1 MFHHHTTPGQQQ
13 RCVIYSRFSTD
24 GQNARS
30 AADQT
35 AACRR
40 WAEGQGW
47 IVVEIFEDS
56 ASSGGS
62 QFRSGYQVM
71 LSLAQQRGF
80 DILMSEGLDR
90 LSRRLA
96 DIASLH
102 DELTFLN
109 IKIFTLQDGWVQP
122 IHIGLIGT
130 MAQMQL
136 SDLRHKT
143 RRGLAA
149 VARSGRSA
157 GGRCYG
163 YRAVQPFDQIAEQDI
178 GQRGRRVIDVTE
190 AAVVNRIFQEYAD
203 GKSPKA
209 IALGL
214 NHDAIPGPRGGKW
227 GPSAI
232 NGDRKRGTGIINNRL
247 YVGQQIWNRRTCA
260 KNPATGRRIAQL
272 NAEDAHVVTE
282 IKSLRIVSDTLWQAA
297 KSRQASLDL
306 AMAARPGDK
315 APAPFWSKQRPKFL
329 FSGLMRCA
337 ACGSGYSK
345 SGAERFGC
353 SGARNKGPSAC
364 TNTLTIRRDEL
375 ETTVLS
381 ALRHRLMDPLQ
392 FEAYAKHYV
401 AEWNRMQ
408 ASAVAQLNGKRLELT
423 KVSQQL
429 SKLVDALADGAPVHT
444 VRERMVDLEA
454 RKLRLAREL
463 EAAEAPAPRLYP
475 RLAEVYRERVSELI
489 AELQAEDSDGLRTRL
504 RTLVDEIRL
513 VPADGGL
520 RVEVRGALGG
530 ILRLASGDAPGQ
542 LAGAVPDMFDLQF
555 KMDAGTGFE
564 PVTFRL

>member
-178 GQRGRRVIDVTE
+178 GQRGRRVIDGTE

-214 NHDAIPGPRGGKW
+214 NHDTIPGPRGGKW

-329 FSGLMRCA
+329 FSGLLRCA

-408 ASAVAQLNGKRLELT
+408 ASAAAQLNGKRLELT

-475 RLAEVYRERVSELI
+475 RLAEVYRERVAELI
-489 AELQAEDSDGLRTRL
+489 AELQAEDSEGLRTRL

-542 LAGAVPDMFDLQF
+542 LAGAVPDMFDCNSS
-555 KMDAGTGFE
+555 
-564 PVTFRL
+564 

>member
-1 MFHHHTTPGQQQ
+1 MFHPHTTPGQQQ

-40 WAEGQGW
+40 LAEGLDW
-47 IVVEIFEDS
+47 IVVEVFEDS

-62 QFRSGYQVM
+62 QFRSGYQAM

-96 DIASLH
+96 DVASLH
-102 DELTFLN
+102 DQLTFLK

-122 IHIGLIGT
+122 LHIGLIGT

-157 GGRCYG
+157 GGLCYG
-163 YRAVQPFDQIAEQDI
+163 YRAVQLSSDQSGEQDL
-178 GQRGRRVIDVTE
+178 GQRGRRVIDATE
-190 AAVVNRIFQEYAD
+190 AAVIKRIFQEYAD

-209 IALGL
+209 IAVGL
-214 NHDAIPGPRGGKW
+214 NDDAIPGPRGGKW

-232 NGDRKRGTGIINNRL
+232 NGDRKKGTGIINNRL
-247 YVGQQIWNRRTCA
+247 YVGQQIWNRRTWA
-260 KNPATGRRIAQL
+260 KDPATGRRIAQL
-272 NAEDAHVVTE
+272 NPEAAHVVTE
-282 IKSLRIVSDTLWQAA
+282 IKPLRIVSDDLWQAA
-297 KSRQASLDL
+297 KFRQASLDL
-306 AMAARPGDK
+306 AMAARHGDK
-315 APAPFWSKQRPKFL
+315 APFWSKQRPKFL

-364 TNTLTIRRDEL
+364 TNTLTIRRDDL

-381 ALRHRLMDPLQ
+381 ALRHRLMDPSQ
-392 FEAYAKHYV
+392 FEAYAKNYV

-408 ASAVAQLNGKRLELT
+408 ASAAAQLNGKRLELT

-429 SKLVDALADGAPVHT
+429 SKLVDALADGAPVHA

-555 KMDAGTGFE
+555 KLDAGTGFE